1 MLVIKCL
8 GKQFKIYIIIKFLII
23 LNNFISAELEVIISW
38 SFLLGTILFYIN
50 RRFQKS
56 ETQERKEFGCM
67 EINLIQFYRIIN

>member
-23 LNNFISAELEVIISW
+23 LNNFISAELELLISW